1 MSSET
6 QGLFVWYELM
16 TPDVPAAIRFYRDVV
31 GWTTEP
37 FTQGNEPY
45 TIWKAGDLGVG
56 GVIELT
62 DDAKKAGARPMWYA
76 HVLAD
81 DVDALAKKAT
91 TLGASICVPGTDIP
105 TIGRFSMIA
114 DPQGAVLSLFK
125 PNRTEPP
132 PRPSGPTHGHFVW
145 HEILADGWEKEFRFY
160 SELLGWEKRQAIDM
174 GGGMGTYQI
183 FGKGDRD
190 FGGMMNR
197 PPGYPL
203 APHWLYYVR
212 VDDLDA
218 ATERVKKAGG
228 KIWNGPM
235 PIPNGERIVQCGDAQ
250 GTAFALQG
258 V

>member
-1 MSSET
+1 MSET
-6 QGLFVWYELM
+6 QGIFVWYELM
-16 TPDVPAAIRFYRDVV
+16 TNDVPAAKKFYGDVV

-37 FTQGNEPY
+37 FAGGKEPY
-45 TIWKAGDLGVG
+45 TIWKAGDVGVG
-56 GVIELT
+56 GVIALT
-62 DDAKKAGARPMWYA
+62 DEAKKKGARPHWYA

-81 DVDALAKKAT
+81 DVDSLAKQAVS
-91 TLGASICVPGTDIP
+91 LGATSCVPPEDIP
-105 TIGRFSMIA
+105 TIGRFSIIA

-125 PNRTEPP
+125 PNRSEAP
-132 PRPSGPTHGHFVW
+132 PRPSGPVHGHFVW
-145 HEILADGWEKEFRFY
+145 HELLANDWEAEFRFY
-160 SELLGWEKRQAIDM
+160 AELLGWEKRQAMDM
-174 GGGMGTYQI
+174 GDMGTYQI

-203 APHWLYYVR
+203 PPHWLYYVR

-218 ATERVKKAGG
+218 AIERVKKAGG

-235 PIPNGERIVQCGDAQ
+235 PIPGNERIVQCGDAQ
-250 GTAFALQG
+250 GTAFALLG